1 MTSNPHERAF
11 EWSADKI
18 RWYCDASVYHRNDRT
33 QKIAAALLGELPEK
47 PRVCDVGC
55 GVGFLS
61 LELAKGAR
69 EVLSLELNENALA
82 VLQREIQNRGVTNIT
97 PLRADFDE
105 QSPVGEPFDG
115 MVLCMFGGMFE
126 YVALA
131 EHWLS
136 AQGKTFFITGTSK
149 RRCFSANGV
158 ASSNDSLEDMRR
170 YLADNGYSWSE
181 SLIPTSFGQPLASL
195 EEARRFMRAY
205 DKLST
210 DEEIAI
216 DLKKRLIETGE
227 SEFPL
232 YLPADKEYIMFT
244 ISHRESAE
252 N

>member
-11 EWSADKI
+11 EWTEDKI
-18 RWYCDASVYHRNDRT
+18 RWYGDASVYHGNDRT
-33 QKIAAALLGELPEK
+33 QKIAAALLAELPDR

-82 VLQREIQNRGVTNIT
+82 ALQNEIKKRSVVNIT
-97 PLRADFDE
+97 PLQADFDT
-105 QSPVGEPFDG
+105 QAPVGEPFDG

-126 YVALA
+126 YVAVA
-131 EHWLS
+131 ERWLS
-136 AQGKTFFITGTSK
+136 KEGKTFFITGTSK

-158 ASSNDSLEDMRR
+158 ASSNDSLDDMRR
-170 YLADNGYSWSE
+170 YLADNGFKWSE
-181 SLIPTSFGQPLASL
+181 SIIPTSFGQPLTSV

-210 DEEIAI
+210 DDEIAR
-216 DLKKRLIETGE
+216 DLEKRLFETGE
-227 SEFPL
+227 REFPL
-232 YLPADKEYIMFT
+232 YLPADKEYIMFM
-244 ISHRESAE
+244 ISRR
-252 N
+252 